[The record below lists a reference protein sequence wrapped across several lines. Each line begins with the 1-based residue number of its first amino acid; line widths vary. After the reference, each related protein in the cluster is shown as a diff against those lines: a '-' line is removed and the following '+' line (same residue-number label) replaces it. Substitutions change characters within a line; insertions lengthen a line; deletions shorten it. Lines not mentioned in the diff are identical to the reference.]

1 MDGITRLDQSAPVA
15 LDEVMDEDALRAL
28 FARTSYQLREARKSL
43 LRRYEVDSEEA
54 LLERITSGAVDT
66 HPAYEHYLSARIVEQ
81 TRDQVRAELAAHIA
95 AGAQAELPALSAHLN
110 FKNQLEA
117 LYAARL
123 AEPVRMAQDALL
135 LSFDTGL
142 LLEVRYFSRR
152 EHSII
157 WCWGDA
163 ERRLDTAPGTP
174 ATVPDAGIR
183 AAAGGDP
190 WRHFASVLDSLL
202 ADPLAYPQASI
213 AAPPNA
219 A

>member
-1 MDGITRLDQSAPVA
+1 MDGITKLDQTAPVA
-15 LDEVMDEDALRAL
+15 LDEVMDEDALQTL
-28 FARTSYQLREARKSL
+28 FAKTSYQLRESRKSL
-43 LRRYEVDSEEA
+43 LQRYEVDSEEA
-54 LLERITSGAVDT
+54 LLERIVGGAIDT
-66 HPAYEHYLSARIVEQ
+66 HPAYEHYLSARIIEQ

-110 FKNQLEA
+110 FKNQLES

-135 LSFDTGL
+135 LSFDNGL
-142 LLEVRYFSRR
+142 LLEVRYFSRQ

-157 WCWGDA
+157 WCWGEA

-174 ATVPDAGIR
+174 AG
-183 AAAGGDP
+183 AAAAAVAATADGDP
-190 WRHFASVLDSLL
+190 WQHFAAVLESLL
-202 ADPLAYPQASI
+202 ADPLADPLAYI
-213 AAPPNA
+213 AAPLNA

>member
-1 MDGITRLDQSAPVA
+1 MDGITKLDQSAPVA
-15 LDEVMDEDALRAL
+15 LDEVMDEDALQTL
-28 FARTSYQLREARKSL
+28 FAKTSYQLRESRKSL
-43 LRRYEVDSEEA
+43 LQRYEVDSEEA
-54 LLERITSGAVDT
+54 LLERIVSGAVDT
-66 HPAYEHYLSARIVEQ
+66 HPAYEHYLSARIIEQ

-95 AGAQAELPALSAHLN
+95 AGAQAELPTLSAHLN

-135 LSFDTGL
+135 LSFDNGL
-142 LLEVRYFSRR
+142 LLEVRYFSRQ

-157 WCWGDA
+157 WCWGEA

-174 ATVPDAGIR
+174 A
-183 AAAGGDP
+183 AAAAVAATADGDP
-190 WRHFASVLDSLL
+190 WQHFAAVLESLL
-202 ADPLAYPQASI
+202 ADPLADPLAYI
-213 AAPPNA
+213 AAPLNA